1 MQVVVDCPRSRQ
13 RTSSGNVPRVKLTRK
28 SRFRIIANRRARST
42 ITGSAPAS
50 SSSSSPAAAV
60 VGCVGIDGGGA
71 GLSAPI
77 ENGTAANLAAVT
89 SAKALLHVLPGQW
102 TKYHAPAVNTQ
113 ATISKAAVA
122 STRHVCTWVSF
133 TLANDATGSAQ
144 TLLAFNLR
152 DGSTGAGTI
161 LASWTLALPATACEC
176 RTVTL
181 TGLCIPGTVNTDM
194 TLETA
199 AAPTTH
205 TAASVAFGGFS
216 AT

>member
-1 MQVVVDCPRSRQ
+1 MPGVAITQGAGTVVAADTV
-13 RTSSGNVPRVKLTRK
+13 
-28 SRFRIIANRRARST
+28 
-42 ITGSAPAS
+42 GSATPPAS
-50 SSSSSPAAAV
+50 GERLAYNK
-60 VGCVGIDGGGA
+60 IDGGGA

-113 ATISKAAVA
+113 ATISKAAAA

-152 DGSTGAGTI
+152 DGATGAGTI

-181 TGLCIPGTVNTDM
+181 TGLCVPGTVNTDM
-194 TLETA
+194 TLESA
-199 AAPTTH
+199 SAPATH
-205 TAASVAFGGFS
+205 TAASVQFGGFS